1 MDRFNLKT
9 MSKDGVPAALAKAQR
24 YRLLNEPGEAESI
37 CLDILQ
43 VDPHNEDAL
52 VMMLLALTD
61 QFPHDLSSKTAARA
75 NELAATLATPYD
87 RAYYAGIIRE
97 RRAKAIL
104 QRRLPGVWITTSAE
118 VVPEFREYERFSTT
132 VINAYLLPVMDR
144 YISAL
149 TTKLSGSFSKS
160 MRDKNVSASSSDAP
174 SRPGP
179 RY

>member
-1 MDRFNLKT
+1 MDRFNLKP
-9 MSKDGVPAALAKAQR
+9 MSRDGVPAALAKAER

-43 VDPHNEDAL
+43 VDPQNEDAV

-75 NELAATLATPYD
+75 NGLAASLATPYD

-104 QRRLPGVWITTSAE
+104 QRDRFGATTVAVE
-118 VVPEFREYERFSTT
+118 WLREAMVFYERAEAARPPHNDDSLLRW
-132 VINAYLLPVMDR
+132 NACARLLMELP
-144 YISAL
+144 AQ
-149 TTKLSGSFSKS
+149 
-160 MRDKNVSASSSDAP
+160 P
-174 SRPGP
+174 SEVQEPEP
-179 RY
+179 LQLE